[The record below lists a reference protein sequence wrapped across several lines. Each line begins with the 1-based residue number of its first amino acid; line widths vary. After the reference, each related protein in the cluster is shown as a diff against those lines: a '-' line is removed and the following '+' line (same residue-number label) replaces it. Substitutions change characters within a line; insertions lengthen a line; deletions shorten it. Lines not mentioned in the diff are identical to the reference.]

1 MALCADSLWGGIA
14 VGRSGG
20 AHAGF
25 ELLGNAFCGLCQPA
39 HHLGDLA
46 RCSDFVEPQLDAG
59 IDELF
64 VGHLIEVGR
73 ASNGRCELFMGP
85 HRITIGVNPCVLDRC
100 AQEVV
105 ERCHALPLL
114 VHQERNVLQVRVRVS
129 NQSVEEDP
137 AVHRHARYRP
147 VTALAD
153 EILELG

>member
-1 MALCADSLWGGIA
+1 MTNA
-14 VGRSGG
+14 VKRIGVLTSGG
-20 AHAGF
+20 DAPGM
-25 ELLGNAFCGLCQPA
+25 NACNTGSSA
-39 HHLGDLA
+39 KEA
-46 RCSDFVEPQLDAG
+46 TCS
-59 IDELF
+59 
-64 VGHLIEVGR
+64 

-85 HRITIGVNPCVLDRC
+85 HRITIGVNPCVIDRC